1 MQKLVMMSMND
12 VPEYGL
18 CQPIGT
24 PNLLVHLPGQTFTI
38 ADWPLVEGALVQVV
52 GNQANEIAVFY
63 LGQRVVDDIEVNN
76 GVVHIS
82 KQAEYKI
89 VS

>member
-1 MQKLVMMSMND
+1 MQKLVMMSR

-18 CQPIGT
+18 CQPVGA
-24 PNLLVHLPGQTFTI
+24 PNLLVHLPGQVFTI
-38 ADWPLVEGALVQVV
+38 ADWPLVEGAPVQVI

-63 LGQRVVDDIEVNN
+63 IGLRVVDDIEVNN
-76 GVVHIS
+76 GVIHIS
-82 KQAEYKI
+82 KQTEYKI

>member
-1 MQKLVMMSMND
+1 MMSE

-18 CQPIGT
+18 CQPVGA
-24 PNLLVHLPGQTFTI
+24 PNLLVHLPGQAFTI
-38 ADWPLVEGALVQVV
+38 TDWPLVEGAPVQVI

-63 LGQRVVDDIEVNN
+63 LGQRVVDNVEVQNN
-76 GVVHIS
+76 MVHLS
-82 KQAEYKI
+82 KQTEYKI